1 VAPFWVPKFALRDD
15 GAQLQFLMIGNR
27 HHPRSC
33 KGVFYKLMREAGIAD
48 FEEGFDTIRHANRLH
63 FLNLWSAIED
73 VEGPM
78 ANTLRRMTRFQL
90 QAMSYCYGVQ
100 EIGNL

>member
-1 VAPFWVPKFALRDD
+1 
-15 GAQLQFLMIGNR
+15 
-27 HHPRSC
+27 
-33 KGVFYKLMREAGIAD
+33 
-48 FEEGFDTIRHANRLH
+48 
-63 FLNLWSAIED
+63 
-73 VEGPM
+73 M